1 MTEALTTETDPLITS
16 PPTFSPRPAPSSLPE
31 PQLTHTDSSDL
42 VAVTKGQTTPVS
54 APAQLRS
61 DSGGSESSTGEIS
74 SKTEEKYHLLASEA
88 GGQAETVNT
97 HTLSRTKRG
106 AQRDLRF
113 VFR

>member
-31 PQLTHTDSSDL
+31 PQLTHTDSADL

-61 DSGGSESSTGEIS
+61 DSGGTESSTAEIS
-74 SKTEEKYHLLASEA
+74 SKTEET
-88 GGQAETVNT
+88 GGQAETDN
-97 HTLSRTKRG
+97 TLSRTKRG

-113 VFR
+113 VLR